1 MLGPDLFRIFAAMPA
16 SYRRHGISVYKRV
29 IAEGGT
35 DAALLQAALLHD
47 SGKFD
52 PESGRR
58 VTLMHRVAVVLLEAV
73 PPGRLL
79 LVRLS
84 GGGAGPRG
92 LRGRLLYPF
101 YLSMHH
107 PHLGARRA
115 RQYGASAEVVRLI
128 AAHQEHNERGSQDD
142 ALRLLQAADSSS

>member
-1 MLGPDLFRIFAAMPA
+1 MLGPDLFGLFAAMPA
-16 SYRRHGISVYKRV
+16 SYRRHGIAVYKKVRAV
-29 IAEGGT
+29 GDSGT
-35 DAALLQAALLHD
+35 DLLQAALLHD

-58 VTLMHRVAVVLLEAV
+58 VTLAHRVVVVLLEAV
-73 PPGRLL
+73 PSGRLL

-107 PHLGARRA
+107 PRLGAQRA
-115 RQYGASAEVVRLI
+115 GRHGASHEVVRLI
-128 AAHQEHNERGSQDD
+128 AEHQERRAGDKP
-142 ALRLLQAADSSS
+142 LRRLQAADGKS